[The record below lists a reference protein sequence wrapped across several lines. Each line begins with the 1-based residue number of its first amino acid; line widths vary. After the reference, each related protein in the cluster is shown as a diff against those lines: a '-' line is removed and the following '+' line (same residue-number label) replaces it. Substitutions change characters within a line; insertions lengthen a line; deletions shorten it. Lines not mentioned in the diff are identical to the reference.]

1 MLKKGLLVATGIEH
15 IQLREVQKLQ
25 RNSRLWPSLE
35 ILGSCEDRGDMP
47 TACFWL
53 NLARWRAAEGTT
65 RFAFRETKLGPTSKR
80 NSHDADRGTRTF
92 YLACQNGRQSFIE
105 GNPFNQHVEFF
116 AFERRSLSAQN

>member
-1 MLKKGLLVATGIEH
+1 MKRDLEVATGIEN
-15 IQLREVQKLQ
+15 IQRRAVQKLQ

-35 ILGSCEDRGDMP
+35 IRGSCEDRDDMP

-80 NSHDADRGTRTF
+80 NSHDADRGTRTL
-92 YLACQNGRQSFIE
+92 YLACQHGRQSVIE
-105 GNPFNQHVEFF
+105 GNPCNQHVEFF